1 MFSKIHKIIMFFL
14 LCFLGLSCDC
24 EIQIPQCI
32 DNYIYSDNYRMFK
45 TTFEQER
52 YLNLLPKNLSIKLI
66 RFRTTNN
73 CLPVNKLRYENI
85 PRNERLCPKCE
96 MEEIGDEF
104 HYVFCCPYFHAKR
117 VSCLPVYFRRR
128 PNAIKFNQLFNSSKK
143 TLLKLVHFMEFI
155 NKELKTTHA

>member
-1 MFSKIHKIIMFFL
+1 MHGIWLNQENTTVNPIWFKEKVKRALLDTFIQGWYSSVDNDSIFL
-14 LCFLGLSCDC
+14 
-24 EIQIPQCI
+24 
-32 DNYIYSDNYRMFK
+32 NYRMFK

-128 PNAIKFNQLFNSSKK
+128 PNAFKFNQLFNSNKK
-143 TLLKLVHFMEFI
+143 TLLRVVHFMEFI
-155 NKELKTTHA
+155 NK